1 MCFKKLSSKIVKVG
15 SYNKIK
21 IFFAWIDDVNALSE
35 LEELKLYGYLV

>member
-1 MCFKKLSSKIVKVG
+1 MCFKKWLSKIVKVG